1 MGYRLLA
8 ADVDGTLAPMGASVS
23 ETTVRWIS
31 QAFRQGKTVTLAT
44 GRLPAAAER
53 FRPPAPRA
61 GAAYSGEWGGAD
73 GLLHG
78 EDSL

>member
-44 GRLPAAAER
+44 AGSLRAAER
-53 FRPPAPRA
+53 FRRLLPGRRRLF
-61 GAAYSGEWGGAD
+61 WGMGRC
-73 GLLHG
+73 
-78 EDSL
+78 